1 MVRKSISRLKKSD
14 RGATA
19 VEYGLVMAL
28 MVLAIIGGIT
38 ALGTNTSG
46 NFDSAAEGFPTDE
59 ASPE

>member
-1 MVRKSISRLKKSD
+1 MVRKSVSSLKASD
-14 RGATA
+14 KGATA
-19 VEYGLVMAL
+19 VEYGLIMAL

-46 NFDSAAEGFPTDE
+46 NLDAAAEGFPVDE